1 MGWASAMPVFLSL
14 YPSGTVAEKRNM
26 ALIAVPTS
34 VVVLFAF
41 AFLGDDILTF
51 FGITTPA
58 FRVAGGLVLL
68 WIAFGMLTADPSASA
83 EMDDDRSWVSLAVVP
98 LAIPSLAGPGAI
110 TTVVIYSQI
119 HEGLSHTLLVG
130 LVILGAGLII
140 LGMLW
145 FASWLSKIMGITGIV
160 IITRIM
166 GLIVASIAVEF
177 IMDGVAL
184 HFPEL
189 FGFEGHDE

>member
-1 MGWASAMPVFLSL
+1 
-14 YPSGTVAEKRNM
+14 M

-51 FGITTPA
+51 FG
-58 FRVAGGLVLL
+58 
-68 WIAFGMLTADPSASA
+68 
-83 EMDDDRSWVSLAVVP
+83 
-98 LAIPSLAGPGAI
+98 I